1 MKATCTDQII
11 SPPPSPVRHLCTDQL
26 ESIQTYVAT
35 APSDEISRRI
45 NQLDGDGRTPLH
57 WAAARGSSE
66 LFTTLLGAGAAP
78 SLEIKD
84 SGGSA
89 PLLIA
94 STAGNLVG
102 IQVMLERG
110 ADPNVGNTKGITP
123 LHYAASK
130 GHAELV
136 RTLLQRGALVNA
148 RDGAKQC
155 PLHRAASQG
164 HDSVVRILLAPP
176 ERLDGGKS
184 HEKTRLNPQ
193 DRVGNT
199 PLHLAMDSGHGS
211 TAVLLLQAGADRE
224 RGNLDGDAPEDIEG
238 QGGLAQLRLKQYI
251 ASVVGPR

>member
-1 MKATCTDQII
+1 M
-11 SPPPSPVRHLCTDQL
+11 
-26 ESIQTYVAT
+26 
-35 APSDEISRRI
+35 
-45 NQLDGDGRTPLH
+45 DGDGRTPLH
-57 WAAARGSSE
+57 WAAARGSPE
-66 LFTTLLGAGAAP
+66 LFNTLFGAGAAA
-78 SLEIKD
+78 SLEVKD
-84 SGGSA
+84 SGGST

-94 STAGNLVG
+94 STAGNLAGV
-102 IQVMLERG
+102 QLMLECG
-110 ADPNVGNTKGITP
+110 ADPNAGNTKSITP

-136 RTLLQRGALVNA
+136 RVLLERGALVNA

-155 PLHRAASQG
+155 PMHRAASQG
-164 HDSVVRILLAPP
+164 HDHVVRILLNPP
-176 ERLDGGKS
+176 QRQDGKN

-224 RGNLDGDAPEDIEG
+224 RGNLDGEAPEDIEG